1 MNTLPQTITIK
12 SEAVRLAEQYR
23 KLAAVASSAW
33 QRLVAMSADL
43 GEIPSPEKLSSGWLA
58 SVIDEK
64 KKAIT
69 MNPALPSDTKNS
81 LIKDWTVIHREA
93 SKAIA
98 IIRRLYDAIPAT
110 NIKKNEFLEG
120 LYVLDA
126 DGLASAAAT
135 VEVPED
141 AKTHYQLI
149 VGVRDA
155 VSALRTWEKEKEI
168 KKYRLGVL
176 IDHAGDTFLFA
187 EKWARGD
194 YHRQVLDDAD
204 RRKQQIY
211 EETFL

>member
-1 MNTLPQTITIK
+1 MSALPETITIK

-33 QRLVAMSADL
+33 QRLIAMSSDL
-43 GEIPSPEKLSSGWLA
+43 GDIPSPDKLSPDWLA
-58 SVIDEK
+58 TVISEK
-64 KKAIT
+64 KKAINE
-69 MNPALPSDTKNS
+69 NPALPSSAKEG
-81 LIKDWTVIHREA
+81 LLKDWVTIHRQA
-93 SKAIA
+93 AKDIG
-98 IIRRLYDAIPAT
+98 IVMKLYDAIPAS

-141 AKTHYQLI
+141 AKTHYRLI

-155 VSALRTWEKEKEI
+155 VSALRSWEHEKDI

-176 IDHAGDTFLFA
+176 IDHVGDTNLFA
-187 EKWARGD
+187 QKWARGD

-204 RRKQQIY
+204 RRKQEIY

>member
-12 SEAVRLAEQYR
+12 SEAIRLAEEYR

-43 GEIPSPEKLSSGWLA
+43 GEIPSPENLSTDWLA
-58 SVIDEK
+58 SVIDAK
-64 KKAIT
+64 KKAINE
-69 MNPALPSDTKNS
+69 NPALPSSAKEG
-81 LIKDWTVIHREA
+81 LLKDWVTIHRQA
-93 SKAIA
+93 AKDIG
-98 IIRRLYDAIPAT
+98 IVRKLYDAIPAT

-126 DGLASAAAT
+126 DGLAREAAT
-135 VEVPED
+135 VEVPQD
-141 AKTHYQLI
+141 AKTHYKLI
-149 VGVRDA
+149 AGVRDA
-155 VSALRTWEKEKEI
+155 VSALRTWEKEKDI

-176 IDHAGDTFLFA
+176 IDHVSDVQLFA

-194 YHRQVLDDAD
+194 YHRQVLDDVD
-204 RRKQQIY
+204 RRKQQIF